1 MLVRIVFVYMAAHLL
16 ITQVVFPHTTI
27 SSEINWMVYSF
38 KRDIGFD
45 RLERAIARYNRR

>member
-16 ITQVVFPHTTI
+16 IAEVVFPNTTLN
-27 SSEINWMVYSF
+27 SEINWMVYSF
-38 KRDIGFD
+38 KHDIGFD